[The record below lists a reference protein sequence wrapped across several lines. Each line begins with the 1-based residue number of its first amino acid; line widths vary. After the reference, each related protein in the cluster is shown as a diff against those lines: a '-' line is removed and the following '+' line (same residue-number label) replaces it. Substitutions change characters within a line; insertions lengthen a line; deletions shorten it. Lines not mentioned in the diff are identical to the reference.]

1 VQYTPLLRF
10 LEAKVTGRSLLR
22 REVTTLPVERV
33 TGDKGMFNEP
43 RAYGKLG

>member
-1 VQYTPLLRF
+1 MLQE
-10 LEAKVTGRSLLR
+10 EALKK
-22 REVTTLPVERV
+22 REVTTLPVEGV